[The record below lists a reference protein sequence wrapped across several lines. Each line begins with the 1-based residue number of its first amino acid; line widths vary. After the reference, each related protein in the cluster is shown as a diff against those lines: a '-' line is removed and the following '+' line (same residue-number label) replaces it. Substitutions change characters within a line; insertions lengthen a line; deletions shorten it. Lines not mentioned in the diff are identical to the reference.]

1 MSVQVL
7 TVRRATL
14 DDLNAIVELG
24 IETWPDAPFSQL
36 PPSRAWMHQSI
47 ARFLHTDGA
56 AGWLLCEDRTL
67 VGVLAV
73 SLLDHW
79 MTGQRIAVQWW
90 WWIRPEH
97 RNGQGLRLLRAA
109 EDWAKIHHAS
119 EMHLLSVNANFDAL
133 CEALRYNK
141 LETTY
146 SKELRA

>member
-1 MSVQVL
+1 ML
-7 TVRRATL
+7 TVRLAEIADL
-14 DDLNAIVELG
+14 DAIVELG

-36 PPSRAWMHQSI
+36 PPQRGWMRQSI
-47 ARFLHTDGA
+47 ARFLETRDA
-56 AGWLLCEDRTL
+56 AGWLLCDGAEL

-97 RNGQGLRLLRAA
+97 RNGQGLRLLREA
-109 EDWAKIHHAS
+109 ESWAKSKGAS
-119 EMHLLSVNANFDAL
+119 AMHLLSINDNFDAL
-133 CEALRYNK
+133 CESLHYNK

-146 SKELRA
+146 TKELR